1 MKLIPE
7 APLFRDPI
15 YDGAADPSII
25 WNSMEKRGGFFIQTA
40 VPFHQN
46 PALNMYMV
54 QILALPV
61 QMMAE
66 KPGFTGVRQMG

>member
-25 WNSMEKRGGFFIQTA
+25 WNSMEKTWWIFYTNRRAFSPKSGIEY
-40 VPFHQN
+40 VPH
-46 PALNMYMV
+46 LRV
-54 QILALPV
+54 LP
-61 QMMAE
+61 
-66 KPGFTGVRQMG
+66 